1 MRVFIGSG
9 TGQSLDKVGNRT
21 SLSIEAVDAT
31 TEISVDWTY
40 EYNTLNQLKKRY
52 DGASWSGADGDARGS
67 YEYDAN
73 GNLTQAIKEVRE
85 SGSWSEKLQ
94 WEYDW
99 NPRNRMS
106 GLLGIRD

>member
-1 MRVFIGSG
+1 M
-9 TGQSLDKVGNRT
+9 TNRT

-52 DGASWSGADGDARGS
+52 DGASWSGADGDARWS

-73 GNLTQAIKEVRE
+73 GNLTQAMKEE
-85 SGSWSEKLQ
+85 KASGSWNEKLK
-94 WEYDW
+94 WVYAW
-99 NPRNRMS
+99 NPRDQMERADKFVN
-106 GLLGIRD
+106 GAGIR